1 MKPFMQQD
9 WIVRIFGRLNEVQCN
24 LGQEPTPPV
33 DANVRF
39 ADVLDSMGM
48 VELLA
53 LLAEDCGVKP
63 EAIEQAAKR
72 RFGTI
77 AELAQA
83 LHAAGLAPL
92 APAAQQA
99 SSPQSQTVTASWLLA
114 TAVKLPEAVQPA
126 SAINEAL
133 HRPQHW
139 LEEHAGILQRRIWKD
154 QDPLTAAV
162 QAGQECLKRAGLA
175 PQEVGALLV
184 TSEAPPLM
192 IGLAAALHS
201 RLELTADA
209 VAIEIGGACTGFLS
223 ALWVAQSLLPQRRLV
238 MIIAIEA
245 VTRYLL
251 LQPGPPGEAAA
262 LFGDAAAACLVGEAP
277 TGPSAVPLRAV
288 ALGCDGSGAS
298 LLRVEHD
305 PQRLFALHMR
315 GMELAGRAVNAM
327 AQAVQRLLQEY
338 DLKVEDLAAVVSHGG
353 NGRMPSLLARKL
365 GLPPERVWSATETT
379 GNLGSASLP
388 VAWAARESRPPGPV
402 ICTAVGAGLTWGAAM
417 LGTPH

>member
-1 MKPFMQQD
+1 MNPFTQQD
-9 WIVRIFGRLNEVQCN
+9 WIVRIFGRLNEVQAN
-24 LGQEPTPPV
+24 LGHEPTPGV

-39 ADVLDSMGM
+39 ADLLDSMGM

-77 AELAQA
+77 AELAQG
-83 LHAAGLAPL
+83 LDTAGLAPL

-99 SSPQSQTVTASWLLA
+99 SSPQSQTVTANWLLA

-133 HRPQHW
+133 QRPPHW

-175 PQEVGALLV
+175 PQDVGTLLV
-184 TSEAPPLM
+184 TSEAPPLL
-192 IGLAAALHS
+192 IGVAAALHD

-209 VAIEIGGACTGFLS
+209 VAMEIGGACTGFLS

-238 MIIAIEA
+238 MVIAIEA

-262 LFGDAAAACLVGEAP
+262 LFGDAAAACLLGEAP
-277 TGPSAVPLRAV
+277 AGASAVPLRKV
-288 ALGCDGSGAS
+288 VLGCDGSGAS

-305 PQRLFALHMR
+305 PQRAFALHMR

-327 AQAVQRLLQEY
+327 AQAVHGLLHDY
-338 DLKVEDLAAVVSHGG
+338 CLKVDDLAAVIAHGG

-365 GLPPERVWSATETT
+365 GLPPERVWSETETT

-402 ICTAVGAGLTWGAAM
+402 I
-417 LGTPH
+417 